1 MKGYF
6 SQFGEITRLRLSRNK
21 KTGASKHYAFI
32 EFESEDVAQIVT
44 ETMDNYLLFGKL
56 LKCKLIPSEKVHEK
70 LFVGANKVYKP
81 LNTALTHRQ
90 SLNKPKTS
98 EQLAVKHAKLIKDE
112 QQKREKLKA
121 AGIDYD
127 FPSCANSI

>member
-6 SQFGEITRLRLSRNK
+6 SQFGDITRLRLSRNK
-21 KTGASKHYAFI
+21 KTGSSKHYAFI

-81 LNTALTHRQ
+81 LNTALINRQ
-90 SLNKPKTS
+90 KTNKPKSTKA
-98 EQLAVKHAKLIKDE
+98 LAAKHAKLLLVE
-112 QQKREKLKA
+112 GQQREKLKA

-127 FPSCANSI
+127 FPSCANSV

>member
-6 SQFGEITRLRLSRNK
+6 SQFGDISRLRLSRNK

-32 EFESEDVAQIVT
+32 EFESEEVAQIVT

-56 LKCKLIPSEKVHEK
+56 LKCKLIPSEKVHEE

-81 LNTALTHRQ
+81 MNTVLVHRQ
-90 SLNKPKTS
+90 KFNKPKTP
-98 EQLAVKHAKLIKDE
+98 EALAAKHSKLFKAEKQI
-112 QQKREKLKA
+112 REKLKA
-121 AGIDYD
+121 AGIEYD
-127 FPSCANSI
+127 FPGYAKSL

>member
-6 SQFGEITRLRLSRNK
+6 TQFGDISRLRLSRNK

-32 EFESEDVAQIVT
+32 EFASADVAQIVC
-44 ETMDNYLLFGKL
+44 ETMDNYLLFSNL

-70 LFVGANKVYKP
+70 LFVGANKSYKP
-81 LNTALTHRQ
+81 FNYALRNRQ
-90 SLNKPKTS
+90 QHNKEFTPEKLS
-98 EQLAVKHAKLIKDE
+98 AKHAKLLKDE
-112 QQKREKLKA
+112 QNKRQKLKD

-127 FPSCANSI
+127 FPSYVS